1 MTRLPDRFIEDRALR
16 DAARAVLVEDIENL
30 RHSLSQQGIASR
42 VSSGVKT
49 TVTSRLSAG
58 VRDLM
63 AELREQAGERKG
75 LVALLVGAIVLF
87 FARGAIFAWLEELL
101 TETDDDDTD
110 DGADS
115 PAAAPE
121 GDPA

>member
-30 RHSLSQQGIASR
+30 RDSLSQQGIASR

-101 TETDDDDTD
+101 TETDDDTD
-110 DGADS
+110 DGADT

>member
-30 RHSLSQQGIASR
+30 RDSLSQQGIASR

-110 DGADS
+110 DGADT